1 MSFAVAALFVLLIP
15 AEAWAWGPVTHV
27 WYGAE
32 VLRDPTNLPAALQQL
47 LVNGRWAFLYGC
59 LAPDIIQAK
68 RYATSIY
75 DHCHSWR
82 VGWRVLG
89 AAQGEIERAFAYGYL
104 AHLAADV
111 YSHNYFVP
119 TQLIAS
125 FPSRLRRH
133 VYWEAR
139 FDSQFGSTDRRLLEE
154 VVDRRDLR
162 CDALVERVVDR
173 TLFSFGTNKRIFHS
187 VIALQQFDRWQEA
200 IQRLTARS
208 RFSLPASE
216 IERYKRV
223 CVEGIRDLL
232 TFGEQ
237 SSTLR
242 HDPTGHENIDRAKA
256 IRRKMRMLRRRGMP
270 IAATRR
276 EILAAL
282 APEADDPGA
291 PSA

>member
-1 MSFAVAALFVLLIP
+1 MSFAVAALCVLLIP

-32 VLRDPTNLPAALQQL
+32 VLRDPSNLPAALQQL
-47 LVNGRWAFLYGC
+47 LTNGRWAFLYGC

-89 AAQGEIERAFAYGYL
+89 AAQGDIERAFAYGYL
-104 AHLAADV
+104 SHLAADV

-139 FDSQFGSTDRRLLEE
+139 FDSQFGTVDRRLLEE

-200 IQRLTARS
+200 IQRFTARS
-208 RFSLPASE
+208 RFALPASE
-216 IERYKRV
+216 IERYKRA

-232 TFGEQ
+232 TLGEQ

-282 APEADDPGA
+282 APEADEK
-291 PSA
+291 SAQP